1 MPTSQ
6 AQTNFCLHLSVPACP
21 VVHACMLAGR
31 QKLSGRRCKEMF
43 QDINC
48 WVLHALS
55 CCADFYTPPVVSH
68 AMARI
73 QQLASVKGVPFG
85 GYTQAERQRV
95 ILGQPELVEALE
107 LDPSQVCHMLVSTHR
122 PSGDQA

>member
-1 MPTSQ
+1 MHKE
-6 AQTNFCLHLSVPACP
+6 FCC
-21 VVHACMLAGR
+21 
-31 QKLSGRRCKEMF
+31 
-43 QDINC
+43 
-48 WVLHALS
+48 VLHALS
-55 CCADFYTPPVVSH
+55 CCADFYTPPVVAS

-107 LDPSQVCHMLVSTHR
+107 PDPSQVCSMLVIRVVQRLLEHR
-122 PSGDQA
+122 MVLDWPELDNFMRELGPSPGMQACLNPSDGPSGCPQAGC

>member
-1 MPTSQ
+1 
-6 AQTNFCLHLSVPACP
+6 
-21 VVHACMLAGR
+21 ML
-31 QKLSGRRCKEMF
+31 
-43 QDINC
+43 
-48 WVLHALS
+48 LS

-107 LDPSQVCHMLVSTHR
+107 LDPSQVCYMLVSMLPTGLLLAEDR
-122 PSGDQA
+122 DSQG